1 MASLR
6 DIRKRIRSV
15 ATTQKTTKAMKM
27 VSAAKLRRAQERVV
41 GSRPYGIKLDRMIT
55 RLAKRAEILGE
66 APHPLLVDKEHK
78 KNVEL
83 IVMTSD
89 RGLCG
94 AFNSSVVRR
103 AIQFLEEN
111 KDKYDDIRISC
122 IGKKGYDALK
132 REGYEIRVHHEG
144 VFDNLNIDRAEEI
157 AQEICEHYLED
168 HLDGAWLIYNEF
180 QSVMTQNLVKK
191 PLLPVHPKDL
201 PETAF
206 PVEHEYEPE
215 RHEVLDQ
222 LLKNHFAVALY
233 QGLLESQASEHGAR
247 MTAMENATRNAGEMV
262 DKLTLQY
269 NRARQAAITTELVE
283 IISGAE
289 AAKAS

>member
-15 ATTQKTTKAMKM
+15 KTTQKTTKAMKM
-27 VSAAKLRRAQERVV
+27 VSAAKLRRAQERVL
-41 GSRPYGIKLDRMIT
+41 GSRPYGAKLDRMIA
-55 RLAKRAEILGE
+55 RLAKRAELLGE
-66 APHPLLVDKEHK
+66 APHPLLVDKEIK
-78 KNVEL
+78 EKVEL
-83 IVMTSD
+83 IVLTSD

-103 AIQFLEEN
+103 AIKFLEEN
-111 KDKYDDIRISC
+111 KDGYEEIRISC

-132 REGYEIRVHHEG
+132 REGYDIRVHHEG
-144 VFDNLNIDRAEEI
+144 VFDDLNIDRAEDI
-157 AQEICEHYLED
+157 AKEICDHYLDD

-191 PLLPVHPKDL
+191 PLLPVHPQEL
-201 PETAF
+201 PETAM
-206 PVEHEYEPE
+206 PVEHEYEPG
-215 RHEVLDQ
+215 RQDVLDQ
-222 LLKNHFAVALY
+222 LLRNHFATALY
-233 QGLLESQASEHGAR
+233 QALLESQASEHGAR

-262 DKLTLQY
+262 DKLTLKY